1 MAIARDKFWLFGV
14 RAHQDD
20 VWLGPAG
27 PDSNRKFFY
36 SRITPAE
43 GAFILDVPNLVMVI
57 CDGEPANFSHEAYG
71 YAESFCR
78 LKNVQWSCS
87 GSGGFRSGNE
97 EEFVCRLAE
106 EYPNICGAYLDDF
119 IDEPYIRAA
128 GDDRQEL
135 ARRAKQRLEEIS
147 GKLAKATRPM
157 DLHCVYYSHVYG
169 DLDPSV
175 FEKVTMLSMW
185 TWNSAEI
192 PNMEKNFA
200 ELERRF
206 PDKKKMIGLYMFDFR
221 AGHPIPNELMQ
232 HQCEFGLRMLQEGR
246 ADGLIFEANSLMGM
260 RMESELWLRKWIEE
274 HKNTPVPD
282 GYSIKR

>member
-57 CDGEPANFSHEAYG
+57 CDGEPANFSHDAYG

-135 ARRAKQRLEEIS
+135 HGAPSS
-147 GKLAKATRPM
+147 G
-157 DLHCVYYSHVYG
+157 
-169 DLDPSV
+169 
-175 FEKVTMLSMW
+175 W
-185 TWNSAEI
+185 
-192 PNMEKNFA
+192 
-200 ELERRF
+200 RRF
-206 PDKKKMIGLYMFDFR
+206 LVSWPKQPVLWICTAYTTPMCTAIWILLF
-221 AGHPIPNELMQ
+221 
-232 HQCEFGLRMLQEGR
+232 LRR
-246 ADGLIFEANSLMGM
+246 
-260 RMESELWLRKWIEE
+260 
-274 HKNTPVPD
+274 
-282 GYSIKR
+282 